1 MMSMRSILTLTLHTE
16 KREKYVGRLKELFT
30 ERYGAPE
37 PSEDGYRREI
47 ESFFYLDSM
56 VLSSGTL
63 SLNRVDLA
71 ELSRQKQLESEL

>member
-16 KREKYVGRLKELFT
+16 KREKYVERLKELFT

-37 PSEDGYRREI
+37 PSEDGFRWEI

-71 ELSRQKQLESEL
+71 ELSRQKHLESEL